1 MTTHVLL
8 ELSDETY
15 LRAANLANL
24 TRQNVKELLADAIS
38 GSLPSWK
45 PLTEISPTVDS
56 LADDEVLA
64 LTQLALEPNTDA
76 RLILLLDRQQ
86 SDEITDAEREEL
98 DQLMQQYQEGLLRK
112 AQALSEAVK
121 RGLQKPLSP

>member
-1 MTTHVLL
+1 MKHIWH
-8 ELSDETY
+8 
-15 LRAANLANL
+15 ANLANL

-76 RLILLLDRQQ
+76 RLILLLI
-86 SDEITDAEREEL
+86 SSNLMKSTDAEREEL
-98 DQLMQQYQEGLLRK
+98 DQLMQQYQEGLYAKRK
-112 AQALSEAVK
+112 LYRSVNAACKNHFHHEHTLYFC
-121 RGLQKPLSP
+121 

>member
-1 MTTHVLL
+1 
-8 ELSDETY
+8 
-15 LRAANLANL
+15 
-24 TRQNVKELLADAIS
+24 
-38 GSLPSWK
+38 SWK
-45 PLTEISPTVDS
+45 PLTERSPTVDS

-112 AQALSEAVK
+112 PQALSEAVK